1 MEKDV
6 PIVVVKEVGKSY
18 GTVEALKEVSF
29 VVERGEIF
37 GLIGPDGAGKSTL
50 FRILTTLLLADKGTA
65 TIGGLDVATEYKQI
79 RTKVGYMPG
88 RFSLYQDLSVEENLE
103 FFATVFHTTV
113 QENYDLIKD
122 IYQQIEPF
130 RKRRAGALSGGMKQ
144 KLALSCA
151 LIHKPDILFLDE
163 PTTGV
168 DPVSR
173 KEFWQM
179 LRNLREQGITIVVST
194 PIMDEAR
201 QCDRIAFINHG
212 KIHGIDTP
220 ERILQQF
227 ASILCPPSLERE
239 EVRHETAPVI
249 EVEQLT
255 KCFGNFT
262 AVDHISFQVNR
273 GEIFGFLGAN
283 GAGKTTAMRML
294 CGLSKP
300 TSGIGKVAG
309 YDIFREAE
317 QVKKHIGYMSQK
329 FSLYEDLKV
338 WENIRLFAGI
348 YGMKEQEIERKT
360 EELLDRLGLADE
372 RDTLVKSLPVGWKQ
386 KLAFSVSIFH
396 EPRIVFLD
404 EPTGGV
410 DPATRRQFWEL
421 ETAPVIEVEQL
432 TKCFGNFTAV
442 DHISFQVNRGEIFGF
457 LGANGAGKTTA
468 MRMLCG
474 LSKPTSGI
482 GKVAGYDI
490 FREAEQ
496 VKKHIGYMSQKFSLY
511 EDLKV
516 WENIRL
522 FAGIYGMKEQEIE
535 RKTEELLDRLG
546 LADER
551 DTLVKSLPVG
561 WKQKLAFSVS
571 IFHEPRIVFL
581 DEPTGGVDPATR
593 RQFWE
598 LIYQAADQGI
608 TIFVTTHY
616 MDEAEYCNR
625 ISIMV
630 DGQIKALDT
639 PARLKQQFGAET
651 MDDVFQQLAR
661 GAVRKAD

>member
-1 MEKDV
+1 MTCACGVENLSDKELNVKSEGCNRMENS
-6 PIVVVKEVGKSY
+6 IVVNKVSKSY
-18 GTVEALKEVSF
+18 GSVEALKEVSF
-29 VVERGEIF
+29 SVDRGEIF

-50 FRILTTLLLADKGTA
+50 FRILTTLLLADQGTA
-65 TIGGLDVATEYKQI
+65 TVGGMNVVTDYKQI

-88 RFSLYQDLSVEENLE
+88 RFSLYQDLTVEENLA

-113 QENYDLIKD
+113 QENYDMIKD

-151 LIHKPDILFLDE
+151 LIHRPDILFLDE

-179 LRNLREQGITIVVST
+179 LRKLRDQGITMIVST

-201 QCDRIAFINHG
+201 QCDRIAFINNG
-212 KIHGIDTP
+212 QIHGVDTP
-220 ERILQQF
+220 ERILHQF

-239 EVRHETAPVI
+239 EGRCNQELVI
-249 EVEQLT
+249 EVNELT
-255 KCFGNFT
+255 KSFGNFT
-262 AVDHISFQVNR
+262 AVDRISFQVSR

-300 TSGIGKVAG
+300 TSGVGRVAG
-309 YDIFREAE
+309 FDIFREAE

-348 YGMKEQEIERKT
+348 YGMKDKEIEQKT
-360 EELLDRLGLADE
+360 NALLERLGFSDE
-372 RDTLVKSLPVGWKQ
+372 RNTLVKSLPMGWKQ

-396 EPRIVFLD
+396 EP
-404 EPTGGV
+404 
-410 DPATRRQFWEL
+410 
-421 ETAPVIEVEQL
+421 
-432 TKCFGNFTAV
+432 K
-442 DHISFQVNRGEIFGF
+442 
-457 LGANGAGKTTA
+457 
-468 MRMLCG
+468 
-474 LSKPTSGI
+474 
-482 GKVAGYDI
+482 
-490 FREAEQ
+490 
-496 VKKHIGYMSQKFSLY
+496 
-511 EDLKV
+511 
-516 WENIRL
+516 
-522 FAGIYGMKEQEIE
+522 
-535 RKTEELLDRLG
+535 
-546 LADER
+546 
-551 DTLVKSLPVG
+551 
-561 WKQKLAFSVS
+561 
-571 IFHEPRIVFL
+571 IVFL

-598 LIYQAADQGI
+598 LIYQAADRGV
-608 TIFVTTHY
+608 TVFVTTHY

-630 DGQIKALDT
+630 DGQIRALDT
-639 PARLKQQFGAET
+639 PHRLKQQFGAET

-661 GAVRKAD
+661 QAVRKAD

>member
-18 GTVEALKEVSF
+18 GTVEALKDVSF

-65 TIGGLDVATEYKQI
+65 TIGGLDVATDYKQI

-273 GEIFGFLGAN
+273 GEI
-283 GAGKTTAMRML
+283 
-294 CGLSKP
+294 
-300 TSGIGKVAG
+300 
-309 YDIFREAE
+309 
-317 QVKKHIGYMSQK
+317 
-329 FSLYEDLKV
+329 
-338 WENIRLFAGI
+338 
-348 YGMKEQEIERKT
+348 
-360 EELLDRLGLADE
+360 
-372 RDTLVKSLPVGWKQ
+372 
-386 KLAFSVSIFH
+386 
-396 EPRIVFLD
+396 
-404 EPTGGV
+404 
-410 DPATRRQFWEL
+410 
-421 ETAPVIEVEQL
+421 
-432 TKCFGNFTAV
+432 
-442 DHISFQVNRGEIFGF
+442 
-457 LGANGAGKTTA
+457 
-468 MRMLCG
+468 
-474 LSKPTSGI
+474 
-482 GKVAGYDI
+482 
-490 FREAEQ
+490 
-496 VKKHIGYMSQKFSLY
+496 
-511 EDLKV
+511 
-516 WENIRL
+516 
-522 FAGIYGMKEQEIE
+522 
-535 RKTEELLDRLG
+535 
-546 LADER
+546 
-551 DTLVKSLPVG
+551 
-561 WKQKLAFSVS
+561 
-571 IFHEPRIVFL
+571 
-581 DEPTGGVDPATR
+581 
-593 RQFWE
+593 
-598 LIYQAADQGI
+598 
-608 TIFVTTHY
+608 
-616 MDEAEYCNR
+616 
-625 ISIMV
+625 
-630 DGQIKALDT
+630 
-639 PARLKQQFGAET
+639 
-651 MDDVFQQLAR
+651 
-661 GAVRKAD
+661 